1 MFHAEVHQSALKR
14 DLDIDDV
21 VRMWNE
27 GNNEVIIDDA
37 EPPRYM
43 RLVFDGE
50 GRPWELTA
58 QSFGNGTR
66 YLIIN
71 AMPARKSVIER
82 MQRRR

>member
-14 DLDIDDV
+14 GLGIDDV

-27 GNNEVIIDDA
+27 SNDEVIIDDG

-43 RLVFDGE
+43 RLAFDE
-50 GRPWELTA
+50 VGRPWELVA
-58 QSFGNGTR
+58 LSFGNGTR
-66 YLIIN
+66 YLIIH